1 MASANYLTKLDAL
14 IEKYRLLTHPFYEAW
29 ARGEL
34 SRDALQHYAKEY
46 FPHVLAFPTYVSG
59 VHNRIP
65 DLKDRQ
71 VMLENLME
79 EEHGPEN
86 HPELWL
92 RFAEGIG
99 VSRSDVEGHAASPAA
114 DGFVRAFQKA
124 TRNAS
129 PLVGLSA
136 LYAYE
141 SQIPDVAREKI
152 AGLKKHFGVKDAP
165 TLQFFDVHMA
175 ADVEHSASERKLIE
189 KYAKNGDHE
198 LALRE
203 TEKVLK
209 AVWRILSTV
218 YKMNGRTGRM
228 AS

>member
-1 MASANYLTKLDAL
+1 MANSYLSRLDAL
-14 IEKYRLLTHPFYEAW
+14 IAKYQILKHPFYQAW

-34 SRDALQHYAKEY
+34 PKAALQNYAKEY

-59 VHNRIP
+59 VHNRIEN
-65 DLKDRQ
+65 LRDRQ
-71 VMLENLME
+71 IMLENLID

-99 VSRSDVEGHAASPAA
+99 VSRDAVQNHHASTTAKA
-114 DGFVRAFQKA
+114 FVRAFQRA
-124 TRNAS
+124 TRHAN

-141 SQIPDVAREKI
+141 SQIPEIAREKI
-152 AGLKKHFGVKDAP
+152 DGLKKHFGVRDAA
-165 TLQFFDVHMA
+165 TLQFFDVHMT
-175 ADVEHSASERKLIE
+175 ADVEHSKVERKLVE
-189 KYAKNGDHE
+189 KYAGNGDHD

-203 TEKVLK
+203 TERVLK
-209 AVWRILSTV
+209 SVWRILSGV
-218 YKMNGRTGRM
+218 YKMRM
-228 AS
+228 PKGSAS

>member
-1 MASANYLTKLDAL
+1 MPGSYLARLDAL
-14 IEKYRLLTHPFYEAW
+14 IKKYNLLTHPFYEAW

-34 SRDALQHYAKEY
+34 SKDALQHYAKEY

-59 VHNRIP
+59 VHNRME
-65 DLKDRQ
+65 DLRDRQ

-99 VSRSDVEGHAASPAA
+99 LARQDVADHAPSNASA
-114 DGFVRAFQKA
+114 GFVRAFQKA
-124 TRNAS
+124 TRHKN
-129 PLVGLSA
+129 PLIGLSA

-152 AGLKKHFGVKDAP
+152 AGLKKFFNVRDAT

-175 ADVEHSASERKLIE
+175 ADVEHSKAERKLIE
-189 KYAKNGDHE
+189 KYSARGDHD

-203 TEKVLK
+203 TETVLK
-209 AVWRILSTV
+209 AVWRILSSV
-218 YKMNGRTGRM
+218 HKMRNA

>member
-1 MASANYLTKLDAL
+1 MPGSYLARLDAL
-14 IEKYRLLTHPFYEAW
+14 IKKYDLLSHPFYEAW

-34 SRDALQHYAKEY
+34 SREALRHYAKEY

-59 VHNRIP
+59 VHNRIE

-99 VSRSDVEGHAASPAA
+99 VSRQDVSGHAPSAASS
-114 DGFVRAFQKA
+114 GFVRTFQNA
-124 TRNAS
+124 TRHRN

-136 LYAYE
+136 LYSYE
-141 SQIPDVAREKI
+141 SQIPHVAREKI
-152 AGLKKHFGVKDAP
+152 MGLKKFFGVRDNA
-165 TLQFFDVHMA
+165 TLQFFDVHLA
-175 ADVEHSASERKLIE
+175 ADVEHSKAERKLIE
-189 KYAKNGDHE
+189 KYAENGDHE

-209 AVWRILSTV
+209 AVWRILSSV
-218 YKMNGRTGRM
+218 YKMRNA